1 MSDSDWCNMQ
11 ARPVKRYIDLVYGSA
26 LRKPDATAVI
36 CGDDRLTFREVH
48 ERAGRLG
55 AACRALGLEPGD
67 RIALLADN
75 ELEYVELQAACLRS
89 GFTLVPLNS
98 RLTDT
103 ELQFIIRDCAPAMLI
118 GGRNHAE
125 TVRRV
130 GGHCSLERLFSTAEN
145 GIVGSYADLL
155 GMADPDPEADPEDGA
170 LNALILYT
178 SGTTGHPKG
187 ATIDRMA
194 FSARVMGNAMEMEI
208 GQDEVL
214 LQNLPLF
221 HISSF
226 LFCAYFFR
234 GATCILL
241 PRFDAVAA
249 LDLMQKEAV
258 TATNGVPTLI
268 AMLLEAPNIDAYD
281 PTHLRLITYGG
292 SPIEPSLLKKA
303 IAKFACG
310 FQQHYGM
317 TEAGSTCILKA
328 QDHDPD
334 DIDAL
339 TSAGCDA
346 AGYELRIVDDE
357 GRQLPA
363 GAAGE
368 IILRGAG
375 LMSGYWGLPEKTAE
389 SLANGWFHTGDVG
402 YRDERC
408 FLHVIDRRNDMIIS
422 GGENIYP
429 REIEAALGNH
439 PAMPDAA
446 VIGLPDP
453 KWGEIVCCVL
463 REDAPAEKELEAWL
477 RERIAGYKMPRRW
490 FRVPELPR
498 NATGKVLKVQL
509 RKQFGK
515 NN

>member
-1 MSDSDWCNMQ
+1 M
-11 ARPVKRYIDLVYGSA
+11 PEPIKRYIDLVYNAA
-26 LRKPDATAVI
+26 LRQPDAVAVI
-36 CGDDRLTFREVH
+36 CGDDRLTFGEVH

-55 AACRALGLEPGD
+55 AACRAQGLNAGD

-75 ELEYVELQAACLRS
+75 ELEYAELQAACLRS

-98 RLTDT
+98 RLTDP
-103 ELQFIIRDCAPAMLI
+103 ELQYIIGDCSPAMLI

-125 TVRRV
+125 TVRRI
-130 GGHCSLERLFSTAEN
+130 GRHCGVAKIFSTAEN
-145 GIVGSYADLL
+145 GVVGSYLEFLNSAE
-155 GMADPDPEADPEDGA
+155 PDPEADPEDGS

-178 SGTTGHPKG
+178 SGTTGRPKG

-241 PRFDAVAA
+241 PRFDPAAA

-281 PTHLRLITYGG
+281 PVHLKLITYGG
-292 SPIEPSLLKKA
+292 SPIEPSLLKNA
-303 IAKFACG
+303 LARFRCG

-328 QDHDPD
+328 RDHDPG
-334 DIDAL
+334 DINAL

-346 AGYELRIVDDE
+346 AGYELRIIGEDGE
-357 GRQLPA
+357 QLPA
-363 GAAGE
+363 GEPGE
-368 IILRGAG
+368 IILRGPG

-389 SLANGWFHTGDVG
+389 SLVDGWFHTGDVG
-402 YRDERC
+402 YRDERN

-429 REIEAALGNH
+429 REIEAALGDH
-439 PAMPDAA
+439 PAMPDTAI
-446 VIGLPDP
+446 IGLPDP
-453 KWGEIVCCVL
+453 KWGEIVSCVL
-463 REDAPAEKELEAWL
+463 RDDAPAEEELEAWL
-477 RERIAGYKMPRRW
+477 RGRIAGYKIPRRW
-490 FRVPELPR
+490 FRVAELPR

-509 RKQFGK
+509 RKQFTETNRG
-515 NN
+515 N

>member
-1 MSDSDWCNMQ
+1 MVHK
-11 ARPVKRYIDLVYGSA
+11 PIKRYIDLVYGSA
-26 LRKPDATAVI
+26 LRKPDATAVV
-36 CGDDRLTFREVH
+36 CGDKRLTFKQVH
-48 ERAGRLG
+48 ERAASLG
-55 AACRALGLEPGD
+55 AAFRAQGLLPGD

-75 ELEYVELQAACLRS
+75 ELEYIELQAACLRS

-98 RLTDT
+98 RLTDP
-103 ELQFIIRDCAPAMLI
+103 ELKYIVNDCAPAAFI
-118 GGRNHAE
+118 GGELYAE
-125 TVRRV
+125 AVKRIGESCGV
-130 GGHCSLERLFSTAEN
+130 KRLFSTAEN
-145 GIVGSYADLL
+145 GVVNSYVQLL
-155 GMADPDPEADPEDGA
+155 GSAAPDPEADPTDGG

-194 FSARVMGNAMEMEI
+194 FSARVIGNALEMEI

-241 PRFDAVAA
+241 PKFDAKAA

-268 AMLLEAPNIDAYD
+268 AMLLESPNIGAYD
-281 PTHLRLITYGG
+281 PSPLKLITYGG
-292 SPIEPSLLKKA
+292 SPIEPSLLRRA
-303 IAKFACG
+303 IAKFSCG

-317 TEAGSTCILKA
+317 TEAGSTCMLKA

-334 DIDAL
+334 DIQAL

-346 AGYELRIVDDE
+346 TGYELRIIDDE
-357 GRQLPA
+357 GQQLPN
-363 GAAGE
+363 GETGE
-368 IILRGAG
+368 IILRGPG
-375 LMSGYWGLPEKTAE
+375 LMTGYWGHPEKTAE
-389 SLANGWFHTGDVG
+389 SLVDGWFHTGDVG
-402 YRDERC
+402 YRDERN

-429 REIEAALGNH
+429 REIEAALGDH
-439 PAMPDAA
+439 PALPDAA
-446 VIGLPDP
+446 IIGLPDP
-453 KWGEIVCCVL
+453 KWGEVVSCVL
-463 REDAPAEKELEAWL
+463 RDDAPAAEELEAWL
-477 RERIAGYKMPRRW
+477 RQRIAGYKIPRRW
-490 FRVPELPR
+490 FRVSELPR
-498 NATGKVLKVQL
+498 NAVGKVLKVQL
-509 RKQFGK
+509 RKQFGEG
-515 NN
+515 N